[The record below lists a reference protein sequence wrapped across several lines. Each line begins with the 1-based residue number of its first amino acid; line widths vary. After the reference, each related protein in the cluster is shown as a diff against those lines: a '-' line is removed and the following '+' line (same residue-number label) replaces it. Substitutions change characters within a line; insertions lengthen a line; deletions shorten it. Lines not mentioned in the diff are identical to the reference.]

1 MSLLRVQDLGVAYGP
16 HQAVEGVSFTLEPGQ
31 ILGLVGESGSGKSTV
46 INGML
51 RLLPAPARVTSGV
64 VELQGCDL
72 LQASAEVLQDLRWT
86 QVAVVPQSAL
96 SALNPVL
103 TIGAHFGDTRGAH
116 DPELALSRVGLDPK
130 VLAQYPHEL
139 SGGMRQRVALAL
151 ALAATPPLIVMDEPT
166 TALDVVVE
174 RDILRT
180 LLELQRELG
189 FGVLFITHDLALLRS
204 FCTHIGVLYGGH
216 LVELG
221 AVEDI
226 GTHPY
231 TRGLL
236 DAIPPAIGEDRE
248 PTSIPGA
255 PPRIDAMPPGCRF
268 APRCPLADTKCQDRP
283 PFVDGVACWKC

>member
-1 MSLLRVQDLGVAYGP
+1 M
-16 HQAVEGVSFTLEPGQ
+16 
-31 ILGLVGESGSGKSTV
+31 
-46 INGML
+46 
-51 RLLPAPARVTSGV
+51 
-64 VELQGCDL
+64 
-72 LQASAEVLQDLRWT
+72 
-86 QVAVVPQSAL
+86 
-96 SALNPVL
+96 
-103 TIGAHFGDTRGAH
+103 
-116 DPELALSRVGLDPK
+116 
-130 VLAQYPHEL
+130 
-139 SGGMRQRVALAL
+139 
-151 ALAATPPLIVMDEPT
+151 
-166 TALDVVVE
+166 VVE

-226 GTHPY
+226 GAHPY

-268 APRCPLADTKCQDRP
+268 APRCPLADTKCQERP